1 MSFAS
6 VIGKVFGSKAD
17 RDYKAVKPIL
27 QKILAVYPEIDAL
40 SNDELRAR
48 SAALRQKLAEVEAP
62 FENRIA
68 EIKEELNKDIPV
80 SEKEKLADES
90 DKLVKDEDEAIE
102 KSLAEMLP
110 EAFAIMKSTAPASR
124 RMSPWWSAPPSSTR
138 ISPSGMIS
146 SP

>member
-48 SAALRQKLAEVEAP
+48 SAALRHKLSEVEAP

-68 EIKEELNKDIPV
+68 QIKEELNKEIPV
-80 SEKEKLADES
+80 
-90 DKLVKDEDEAIE
+90 
-102 KSLAEMLP
+102 
-110 EAFAIMKSTAPASR
+110 
-124 RMSPWWSAPPSSTR
+124 
-138 ISPSGMIS
+138 
-146 SP
+146 